1 MSGIGKKELRRLVR
15 ERISAMTQEEKT
27 ACSEALCGSIK
38 SHLAVCGARIVA
50 LFSPLPDE
58 PQIWSLVEE
67 LAESRLVA
75 LPRVEGDVMRFYCM
89 GEMKQGAFGIME
101 PQGALCIEP
110 GEIDAIVVPGVAFT
124 LSGKRMGRG
133 KGFYDKYMSHPA
145 FRALKIGIC
154 YPPQLVDE
162 LPCEGHDVV
171 MDCVLIK

>member
-27 ACSEALCGSIK
+27 ACSEALCRSIK
-38 SHLAVCGARIVA
+38 SHLAVCGARVVA

-58 PQIWSLVEE
+58 PQVWSLVED
-67 LAESRLVA
+67 LAKSMLVA

-101 PQGALCIEP
+101 PQGAFCIEP

-124 LSGKRMGRG
+124 HSGKRMGRG

-145 FRALKIGIC
+145 FRALKIGVC

>member
-27 ACSEALCGSIK
+27 ACSVSLCRSIK

-58 PQIWSLVEE
+58 PPIWSLVEE

-75 LPRVEGDVMRFYCM
+75 LPRIEGDVMRFYCI

-101 PQGALCIEP
+101 PQGAFSIEP

-124 LSGKRMGRG
+124 HSGKRMGRG

-162 LPCEGHDVV
+162 LPCEEHDVV